1 MTITES
7 WVKQG
12 CGYAFKFFSH
22 VIRRVLLM
30 VLIIMKFCLL
40 AVAFASLSGL
50 WVLFEFNKFK
60 GCVLLMHGYTF
71 IFQFAEDSG

>member
-22 VIRRVLLM
+22 FIRRVLLM

-40 AVAFASLSGL
+40 AIAFANLSGL
-50 WVLFEFNKFK
+50 WILFEFNKFK
-60 GCVLLMHGYTF
+60 CSVLLMHGYAF
-71 IFQFAEDSG
+71 VFQLIEDSG